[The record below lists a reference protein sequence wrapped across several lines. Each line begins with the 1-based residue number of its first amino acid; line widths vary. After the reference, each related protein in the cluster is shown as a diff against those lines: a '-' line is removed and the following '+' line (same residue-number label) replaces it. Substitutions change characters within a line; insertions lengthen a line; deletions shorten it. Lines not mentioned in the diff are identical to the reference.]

1 MKTDG
6 ARPESGPAGSMTRGS
21 AGPEAGPA
29 GSMTR
34 SGRWL
39 FSAPIDLA
47 VFGGTAV
54 VALVLVVLAPAL
66 GIGRDAPE
74 WSWIVGVLLVDV
86 AHVWSTTFVV
96 YLDPVEWKRRPL
108 LYALTPVA
116 AFGVGVALYSWGPGP
131 FWRAIAYLAVY
142 HFIRQQYGWVMMY
155 RGRNGERDR
164 LGRGLDG
171 ATIYFATIYPLVW
184 WHAHLPR
191 DFAWMRSGDFLT
203 GLPIWLADATGLVYL
218 ALLAIYV
225 GRAIAQL
232 VRREPVSWG
241 KHLVVVTTAACWYV
255 GIVATNTDYTFT
267 ITNVLIHGVPYMALV
282 YIYAR
287 NAAREP
293 EAKHGANARL
303 FTKGRGI
310 VLFLST
316 LWVIAYVEELLW
328 DRALWHDREWLFGSG
343 LEIGTGAVILAPLL
357 AVPQLTH
364 YFLDGFLWR
373 RRANPRL
380 GRLL

>member
-1 MKTDG
+1 VKG
-6 ARPESGPAGSMTRGS
+6 
-21 AGPEAGPA
+21 
-29 GSMTR
+29 

-39 FSAPIDLA
+39 FSAPVDIA

-54 VALVLVVLAPAL
+54 IALALVALAPAL
-66 GIGRDAPE
+66 GIGADSPE

-86 AHVWSTTFVV
+86 AHVWSTSFVV
-96 YLDPVEWKRRPL
+96 YTDPVEWKRRPL

-116 AFGVGVALYSWGPGP
+116 AFAVGVALYAWGPGP

-142 HFIRQQYGWVMMY
+142 HFVRQQYGWVMMY

-164 LGRGLDG
+164 LGRWLDG
-171 ATIYFATIYPLVW
+171 ATIYLATIYPLVW
-184 WHAHLPR
+184 WHAQLPR
-191 DFAWMRSGDFLT
+191 DFAWMRTGDFLT
-203 GLPIWLADATGLVYL
+203 GLPTWVADATGVAYL

-225 GRAIAQL
+225 LRALAQL
-232 VRREPVSWG
+232 VRRQPVSWG

-255 GIVATNTDYTFT
+255 GIVATNSDYTFT

-282 YIYAR
+282 YVYAR

-293 EAKHGANARL
+293 DAARGPNARL
-303 FTKGRGI
+303 LTGGRG
-310 VLFLST
+310 VVVFLST
-316 LWVIAYVEELLW
+316 LWLIAYFEELLW
-328 DRALWHDREWLFGSG
+328 DRTLWHDREWLFGTGIDIGSG
-343 LEIGTGAVILAPLL
+343 AMIIAPLL